1 MDGIYEMVGQKYEW
15 RGIFEV
21 GRHERGEASGCTT
34 PNEWTWVRKTCIHE
48 FILRGYEAFGRYLRF
63 KICEILYV

>member
-1 MDGIYEMVGQKYEW
+1 MRWWGKSMSGGVFSRLDGMREERLVG
-15 RGIFEV
+15 
-21 GRHERGEASGCTT
+21 
-34 PNEWTWVRKTCIHE
+34 KTCIHE